1 MMKLFVILTFTVIT
15 YSRELETYICSGEN
29 ETYKCEL
36 IEDSPPVKNEEPL
49 IFEEIS
55 LFDQ

>member
-1 MMKLFVILTFTVIT
+1 MTN
-15 YSRELETYICSGEN
+15 SRELEVYICSGSE

-49 IFEEIS
+49 IFDESI
-55 LFDQ
+55 LFEQ

>member
-1 MMKLFVILTFTVIT
+1 MTNSK
-15 YSRELETYICSGEN
+15 ELETYVCSGSE

-36 IEDSPPVKNEEPL
+36 IEDSPLIKNEEPL

-55 LFDQ
+55 IFEQ